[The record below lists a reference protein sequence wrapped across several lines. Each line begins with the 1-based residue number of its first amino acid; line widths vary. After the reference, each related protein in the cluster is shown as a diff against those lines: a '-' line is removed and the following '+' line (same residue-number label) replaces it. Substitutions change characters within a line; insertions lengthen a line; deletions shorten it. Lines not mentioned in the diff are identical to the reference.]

1 MSPRL
6 ARRVISRRSA
16 ARSTS
21 SRTPRKSSRESSQA
35 RSPSYD
41 AVTGL
46 RERKLDLYSCT
57 VAGGEGVLWSMGFF
71 GDKRLSTGP
80 GELRIIGSV
89 TLPYRRPASVETTR
103 INQRDLAVGYGSV
116 WALGDGID
124 RRMWRL
130 DRRSGRI
137 LATIELP
144 FIPRT
149 VAAGEGGVW
158 VTAPLDDR
166 VFQIDPET
174 NAITATIP
182 HGPRH
187 ERRRHRSRFGVGD
200 EHDRRHGVT
209 HRPGHRRGRRPDRG
223 RRPAT
228 RGRGWRGRRV
238 GDRR

>member
-1 MSPRL
+1 M
-6 ARRVISRRSA
+6 ISRRSA

-21 SRTPRKSSRESSQA
+21 SRTAAEVFAKVFTGTVA
-35 RSPSYD
+35 RYD
-41 AVTGL
+41 AVTGV

-71 GDKRLSTGP
+71 GDKRLSTDP
-80 GELRIIGSV
+80 GELRILRDV
-89 TLPYRRPASVETTR
+89 TLPYREPVSVETTR

-166 VFQIDPET
+166 VLRIDPET
-174 NAITATIP
+174 NAITATI
-182 HGPRH
+182 HHRPRH
-187 ERRRHRSRFGVGD
+187 ERRR
-200 EHDRRHGVT
+200 RREPVRCG
-209 HRPGHRRGRRPDRG
+209 
-223 RRPAT
+223 
-228 RGRGWRGRRV
+228 
-238 GDRR
+238 